1 MLLWSA
7 GPTMQALCAVEAR
20 TITSC
25 PTLFFLTISRT
36 RNACLRHA
44 LIERSKKSSKKSSKK
59 HRSHKSRS
67 NSVDDTSGNSVGST
81 SRSKSSKRSKKHSI
95 SKSTAERASDRLSKS
110 AHKKQK
116 ATSTALVVADEQP
129 EEPAAWFED
138 DDGNGSVTKGAKSG
152 KKDKRKKKDKKKLR
166 RSHADE
172 AASSSHA
179 SSAVSKKN
187 ARSPTGIAS
196 SDSEVELPRTNSGDQ
211 LSSAGKP
218 DFDDNA
224 SVYSEQSYMTSGGTR
239 KTRKVPS
246 RTRGRY
252 RRGASKTSKQR
263 LASRQMALPGL
274 AQPKSAKKG
283 NRPLA
288 PVLETDHDDVRGSS
302 STGVA
307 AATPSESALVVS
319 NKGTLDDSDDDFFS

>member
-1 MLLWSA
+1 MS
-7 GPTMQALCAVEAR
+7 
-20 TITSC
+20 
-25 PTLFFLTISRT
+25 
-36 RNACLRHA
+36 
-44 LIERSKKSSKKSSKK
+44 
-59 HRSHKSRS
+59 
-67 NSVDDTSGNSVGST
+67 GST

-252 RRGASKTSKQR
+252 RVRRAQLFILEFRCLLLTTSFDCLDTSLHRSILFVKRGASKTSKQR

-274 AQPKSAKKG
+274 
-283 NRPLA
+283 
-288 PVLETDHDDVRGSS
+288 VRAFR
-302 STGVA
+302 ST
-307 AATPSESALVVS
+307 
-319 NKGTLDDSDDDFFS
+319 